1 MRRTCWRWRPDSASS
16 WGWTTARSTPLRRSR
31 WFDRSRTRPPWC
43 RTSWASTG
51 PPSTPTSV
59 CSGRSILRC
68 ACHPISVTRSRGRRG
83 ADAVGGRSPLTGSGE
98 ALPCPA
104 ARQRPSHLHGRAG
117 PVVESVRRV
126 HTAIRERARLS
137 VRAAWRVQE
146 CLMLERL
153 PLGAVIALSFISAPA
168 TAAQPPLGLQD
179 LLSIGV
185 DAPSEGLKWGASR
198 RKIQQRYPE
207 LVEHPAFLGFRL
219 QGRLSAQGCT
229 YTAYL
234 SGNRK
239 SDRLEQI
246 WIVHRTGPLAQC
258 RSQLESALA
267 ALYG

>member
-1 MRRTCWRWRPDSASS
+1 
-16 WGWTTARSTPLRRSR
+16 
-31 WFDRSRTRPPWC
+31 
-43 RTSWASTG
+43 
-51 PPSTPTSV
+51 
-59 CSGRSILRC
+59 
-68 ACHPISVTRSRGRRG
+68 
-83 ADAVGGRSPLTGSGE
+83 
-98 ALPCPA
+98 
-104 ARQRPSHLHGRAG
+104 
-117 PVVESVRRV
+117 
-126 HTAIRERARLS
+126 
-137 VRAAWRVQE
+137 
-146 CLMLERL
+146 MLERL

-258 RSQLESALA
+258 RSQLETALA
-267 ALYG
+267 ALYGRPSTATTPATQDAGEITLSYWHSATTCVNLKWEPEGVEHGVSPLQVKLGDVEEGCGHTDQVAPVAPRGAR

>member
-1 MRRTCWRWRPDSASS
+1 
-16 WGWTTARSTPLRRSR
+16 
-31 WFDRSRTRPPWC
+31 
-43 RTSWASTG
+43 
-51 PPSTPTSV
+51 
-59 CSGRSILRC
+59 
-68 ACHPISVTRSRGRRG
+68 
-83 ADAVGGRSPLTGSGE
+83 
-98 ALPCPA
+98 
-104 ARQRPSHLHGRAG
+104 
-117 PVVESVRRV
+117 
-126 HTAIRERARLS
+126 
-137 VRAAWRVQE
+137 
-146 CLMLERL
+146 MLERL

-267 ALYG
+267 ALYGPPSTATTPATQDAGEMTLSDWHSATTCVNLKWEPEGVEHGVSPLEVKLGDVEHGCGYTDQVAPVGPRGAR

>member
-1 MRRTCWRWRPDSASS
+1 
-16 WGWTTARSTPLRRSR
+16 
-31 WFDRSRTRPPWC
+31 
-43 RTSWASTG
+43 
-51 PPSTPTSV
+51 
-59 CSGRSILRC
+59 
-68 ACHPISVTRSRGRRG
+68 
-83 ADAVGGRSPLTGSGE
+83 
-98 ALPCPA
+98 
-104 ARQRPSHLHGRAG
+104 
-117 PVVESVRRV
+117 
-126 HTAIRERARLS
+126 
-137 VRAAWRVQE
+137 
-146 CLMLERL
+146 MLERL

-267 ALYG
+267 ALYGRPSTATTAATQDAGEMTLSDWHSATTCVNLKWEPEGVEHGVSPLEVKLGDVEAGCGYTDQVAPVGPRGAR